1 MTKLSE
7 HFTLEELTAS
17 QYATRH
23 NIDNTPSPS
32 VLGNLYVLANT
43 LEAVRKLFNKP
54 LVISSGY
61 RCPMLNKAVGGAEN
75 SAHKLG
81 LAADFTIPSLQLKD
95 IVKAIVESDIQFH
108 QIIYEGNW
116 IHLGLCTD
124 KPQRREVLTATFTNG
139 VASYSKG
146 LK

>member
-17 QYATRH
+17 QYAVRH
-23 NIDNTPSPS
+23 NLDNTPSPS
-32 VLGNLYVLANT
+32 VLGNLYVLATT
-43 LEAVRKLFNKP
+43 LEAVRKLYNKP
-54 LVISSGY
+54 INISSGY

-81 LAADFTIPSLQLKD
+81 LAVDFVISGIALKD
-95 IVKAIVESDIQFH
+95 IVRDIVASDIAFDQLIF
-108 QIIYEGNW
+108 EGTW
-116 IHLGLCTD
+116 IHLGLRTD

-139 VASYSKG
+139 KASYSQGIK
-146 LK
+146 